1 MLKSSPGPSSKGPQ
15 NVSIVLFSIGGQRL
29 AARADEVGGIWPW
42 TPSVTIPSGTPHVA
56 AVLRRGA
63 EVMPVFDLAGKLG
76 CEVEGDTPF
85 CLIVR
90 HADGPLAIRID
101 GAMPTL
107 QSVET
112 TRIRPSS
119 SPRPDA
125 AQTVQVEQGDV
136 PMYALAQLGRE
147 P

>member
-1 MLKSSPGPSSKGPQ
+1 M
-15 NVSIVLFSIGGQRL
+15 
-29 AARADEVGGIWPW
+29 
-42 TPSVTIPSGTPHVA
+42 
-56 AVLRRGA
+56 LRRGA

-76 CEVEGDTPF
+76 RDVEGDTPF

-101 GAMPTL
+101 GAIPTL

-112 TRIRPSS
+112 TRIQPSP

-125 AQTVQVEQGDV
+125 TQTVQLEQNDV
-136 PMYALAQLGRE
+136 PMYALAQLGRD
-147 P
+147 PL